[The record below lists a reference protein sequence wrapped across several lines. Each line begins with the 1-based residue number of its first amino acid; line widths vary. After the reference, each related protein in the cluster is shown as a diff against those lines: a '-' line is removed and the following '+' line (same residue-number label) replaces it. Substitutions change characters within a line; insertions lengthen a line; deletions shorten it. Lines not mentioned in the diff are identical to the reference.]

1 MFADPSKLKRLS
13 GPQADA
19 AGQPA
24 RMREESGFTL
34 IELLVVVLVIG
45 ILAAIAIPMFLSDS
59 GKAKDAQAK
68 ELARTAQTTAEAI
81 GTENNGSYALLSPT
95 ELNKV
100 EQSIPILAGTSEAY
114 LSAAAGTQDEYS
126 LTATAPN
133 GDELTI
139 KKNSSGEVTREC
151 ASPLEK
157 TSCSGGE
164 SGTW

>member
-1 MFADPSKLKRLS
+1 MFADPSKLKRQ
-13 GPQADA
+13 GEPAANA
-19 AGQPA
+19 AGRPA

-59 GKAKDAQAK
+59 SKAKDAQAK

-81 GTENNGSYALLSPT
+81 STENNGSYALLSLT

-100 EQSIPILAGTSEAY
+100 EQRIPILASTSEAY
-114 LSAAAGTQDEYS
+114 LSAATGTQDEYS
-126 LTATAPN
+126 VTATAPN
-133 GDELTI
+133 GDELTV
-139 KKNSSGEVTREC
+139 KKSSSGEVTREC
-151 ASPLEK
+151 ASPFEK
-157 TSCSGGE
+157 TGCSGGE